1 MSTKKYI
8 ISSKPF
14 PMQNDLLFNYNRN
27 ARNLQ
32 IMKGKQTSPFKY
44 IDHFSSN
51 YSSFFNDK
59 EQIHG
64 KKHYENGLYKSDILN
79 IQNSNNYNNI
89 KVNKK
94 NESKE
99 KYNINL
105 DNNNRYFEKKNDFN
119 IISELNKLKNNNDN
133 KINKITVK
141 QRNIFKRN
149 NIHNRNINSVN
160 NNNNNQNNGLLIRVN
175 RKIPNNN
182 KFVNKSLNDSNNKSY
197 HKNHHFTSRI
207 NRSLNTYKIP
217 QYDSFDLANNNYNN
231 NNNFNYN
238 NRSLISIKFPINN
251 HINNF
256 SVDMSNSPKRGDS
269 QISNRSNSSKS
280 SAFKRKFS
288 KKRRF
293 SERNYNNDFKNF
305 TERNFNNN
313 ENNFSK
319 KNIINSD
326 NFEKYEI
333 NNIIPVNEKEI
344 KKIFNSNGINIYNL
358 KDTKHDIISGK
369 YSLQFNINKN
379 INDKNFEKK
388 LNKIKR
394 NLPIKKI
401 ENKYEKKETIT
412 NRKNFYENLINDYK
426 NINNDNNDN
435 NIVNQSNTIN
445 HNFTNTYRINH
456 KYKNFINYQT
466 HGNN

>member
-8 ISSKPF
+8 INSKPF
-14 PMQNDLLFNYNRN
+14 PIQNDLLFNYNRN

-32 IMKGKQTSPFKY
+32 FIKGKQTSPFKNV
-44 IDHFSSN
+44 DHLSSN
-51 YSSFFNDK
+51 YSSLINDK
-59 EQIHG
+59 EPVCG
-64 KKHYENGLYKSDILN
+64 KKHYENDLYKSDIFN
-79 IQNSNNYNNI
+79 INNNNNNNI

-99 KYNINL
+99 KFNINL
-105 DNNNRYFEKKNDFN
+105 NNNNRYFDKKNNFN
-119 IISELNKLKNNNDN
+119 LISELNKFKT
-133 KINKITVK
+133 NKITVK

-160 NNNNNQNNGLLIRVN
+160 NNNINNNNNQKDRLFIRVN

-182 KFVNKSLNDSNNKSY
+182 KFVNKSLNDSNNSSLN
-197 HKNHHFTSRI
+197 KNHHFTSRI
-207 NRSLNTYKIP
+207 NRSKNIFKIP
-217 QYDSFDLANNNYNN
+217 QYDSFDLTNN
-231 NNNFNYN
+231 NNN
-238 NRSLISIKFPINN
+238 NRSLCSIKFPIKR

-256 SVDMSNSPKRGDS
+256 SVDLSNSPKRADS

-288 KKRRF
+288 RGRRL
-293 SERNYNNDFKNF
+293 
-305 TERNFNNN
+305 TERNHISEYKNYTERSINNN
-313 ENNFSK
+313 VNNFSK
-319 KNIINSD
+319 KNLINSD

-344 KKIFNSNGINIYNL
+344 KKIFNNNGINIYNL

-379 INDKNFEKK
+379 NNDKNFEMK

-394 NLPIKKI
+394 NLPLKKI
-401 ENKYEKKETIT
+401 ENKFEKKEIIT

-426 NINNDNNDN
+426 YINNDNN
-435 NIVNQSNTIN
+435 NINIGKQLNTIN

-466 HGNN
+466 HGN